1 MRVICLRKRKAFEML
16 LNRREFLKLGAG
28 ALAAAGTGCANS
40 RANGAKYSVLVLG
53 DVHFDAPEIGVYHA
67 HYKPTT
73 GKAAEIFPLR
83 MKREHDQWSGL
94 MQRLAA
100 AARRDIRP
108 DTKFVLQLGD
118 LIQGN
123 CAKAAV
129 HAKML
134 EDGFAYFKKTVSPDL
149 PFVPVVGNHDV
160 DKSLWLDKKTSLD
173 VFRETMFPKWT
184 RELGQSVDNTTFA
197 FRQGPDLFVYAD
209 FNYPDPERIL
219 NLLEDNA
226 NVRHTFLVSHGAV
239 VPVGPGAHFRW
250 FLLGKKELEAVRRK
264 LFSVLCQRHAI
275 ALVGHNHVTSFA
287 DLKTPEGRLTQFM
300 ATSVW
305 SAVGQADKPPKYT
318 SPTDYARLPKKSKD
332 YDLADAR
339 ALFGEYR
346 PHVKDFFFSGQQGRF
361 MLDVS
366 DTSVTM
372 TAYGGDRAD
381 AARVFVLRGQATA
394 RA

>member
-1 MRVICLRKRKAFEML
+1 ML
-16 LNRREFLKLGAG
+16 LNRREFLKLGTG
-28 ALAAAGTGCANS
+28 ALAAAGTGCASS
-40 RANGAKYSVLVLG
+40 RASDAKYSVLVLG
-53 DVHFDAPEIGVYHA
+53 DVHFDAPEIGIYHA

-100 AARRDIRP
+100 AARKDIRP

-134 EDGFAYFKKTVSPDL
+134 EDGFAYFKKTVSPDI

-160 DKSLWLDKKTSLD
+160 DKSLWLDKKTSME
-173 VFRETMFPKWT
+173 VFCETMSPKWT
-184 RELGQSVDNTTFA
+184 QELGRPVDSTTFA
-197 FRQGPDLFVYAD
+197 FRQGPDLFLYAD

-239 VPVGPGAHFRW
+239 MPVAPG
-250 FLLGKKELEAVRRK
+250 
-264 LFSVLCQRHAI
+264 SVLCRRNAI

-305 SAVGQADKPPKYT
+305 AAEGQADKPPKYT
-318 SPTDYARLPKKSKD
+318 SPAEYARLPKKAKD
-332 YDLADAR
+332 YDIADAR

-346 PHVKDFFFSGQQGRF
+346 PHMKDFFFSGQQGRF

-366 DTSVTM
+366 DTAITM
-372 TAYGGDRAD
+372 TAHGGDHAEASRT
-381 AARVFVLRGQATA
+381 FTLRT
-394 RA
+394 

>member
-1 MRVICLRKRKAFEML
+1 M
-16 LNRREFLKLGAG
+16 LNRRAFLKLGAG
-28 ALAAAGTGCANS
+28 ALAAAGAGCAGS
-40 RANGAKYSVLVLG
+40 RASQSSYSVLVLG

-100 AARRDIRP
+100 AARKDVRT

-160 DKSLWLDKKTSLD
+160 DKSLWLDKKTSME
-173 VFRETMFPKWT
+173 VFCETMFSKWT
-184 RELGQSVDNTTFA
+184 HELGRPVDSTTFA
-197 FRQGPDLFVYAD
+197 FRQGPDLFLYAD

-239 VPVGPGAHFRW
+239 VPVAPGAHFRW
-250 FLLGKKELEAVRRK
+250 FLLGKKEQESARRK
-264 LFSVLCQRHAI
+264 LFSVLCRRHAI
-275 ALVGHNHVTSFA
+275 ALVGHNHVTTFA

-305 SAVGQADKPPKYT
+305 AAEGQADKAPKYT
-318 SPTDYARLPKKSKD
+318 APAEYARLPKKAKD

-339 ALFGEYR
+339 TLFGEYR

-372 TAYGGDRAD
+372 TAYGGDHAEASRTFTI
-381 AARVFVLRGQATA
+381 RN
-394 RA
+394 

>member
-1 MRVICLRKRKAFEML
+1 MKTI
-16 LNRREFLKLGAG
+16 LNRREFLKLGTG
-28 ALAAAGTGCANS
+28 ALFAAGTGCVSS
-40 RANGAKYSVLVLG
+40 RANDAKYSVLVLG

-67 HYKPTT
+67 HYKPKA

-100 AARRDIRP
+100 AARKDIKP

-123 CAKAAV
+123 CAKADV

-160 DKSLWLDKKTSLD
+160 DKSLWLDKKTSLE
-173 VFRETMFPKWT
+173 VFCETMFPKWS
-184 RELGQSVDNTTFA
+184 RELGRPVDSTTFA
-197 FRQGPDLFVYAD
+197 FRQGPDLFLYAD

-239 VPVGPGAHFRW
+239 VPVVPGAHFRW
-250 FLLGKKELEAVRRK
+250 FLLGKKEQEAVRRK
-264 LFSVLCQRHAI
+264 LFSELCRRNAI

-287 DLKTPEGRLTQFM
+287 DLQTPEGRLTQFM

-305 SAVGQADKPPKYT
+305 SAEGQADKPPKYT
-318 SPTDYARLPKKSKD
+318 SPAEYARLPKKAKD

-346 PHVKDFFFSGQQGRF
+346 PHMKDFFFSGQQGRF

-366 DTSVTM
+366 DTAVTV
-372 TAYGGDRAD
+372 TAHGGDHAEVSRT
-381 AARVFVLRGQATA
+381 FTLRT
-394 RA
+394 

>member
-1 MRVICLRKRKAFEML
+1 ML

-123 CAKAAV
+123 CAKADV

-134 EDGFAYFKKTVSPDL
+134 EDGFAYFKKTVSPDI

-160 DKSLWLDKKTSLD
+160 DKSLWLDKKTAME
-173 VFRETMFPKWT
+173 VFCETMFPKWT
-184 RELGQSVDNTTFA
+184 QELGRPVDSTTFA
-197 FRQGPDLFVYAD
+197 FRQGPDLFLYAD
-209 FNYPDPERIL
+209 FNFPDPERIL

-226 NVRHTFLVSHGAV
+226 KVRYTFLVSHGAV
-239 VPVGPGAHFRW
+239 VPVGPGKSFRW
-250 FLLGKKELEAVRRK
+250 FLLGKKEHESARRK
-264 LFSVLCQRHAI
+264 LFAELCRRNAF
-275 ALVGHNHVTSFA
+275 ALVGHNHVIT
-287 DLKTPEGRLTQFM
+287 LM
-300 ATSVW
+300 V
-305 SAVGQADKPPKYT
+305 VG
-318 SPTDYARLPKKSKD
+318 
-332 YDLADAR
+332 
-339 ALFGEYR
+339 
-346 PHVKDFFFSGQQGRF
+346 
-361 MLDVS
+361 
-366 DTSVTM
+366 
-372 TAYGGDRAD
+372 
-381 AARVFVLRGQATA
+381 
-394 RA
+394 

>member
-1 MRVICLRKRKAFEML
+1 ML
-16 LNRREFLKLGAG
+16 LNRREFLKLGTG
-28 ALAAAGTGCANS
+28 ALFAAGTGCVSS
-40 RANGAKYSVLVLG
+40 RANDAKYSVLVLG

-100 AARRDIRP
+100 AARKDIKP

-134 EDGFAYFKKTVSPDL
+134 EDGFAYFKKTVSLDL

-160 DKSLWLDKKTSLD
+160 DKSLWLDKKTAME
-173 VFRETMFPKWT
+173 VFCETMFPKWT
-184 RELGQSVDNTTFA
+184 HELGRPVDSTTFA
-197 FRQGPDLFVYAD
+197 FRQGPDLFLYAD

-226 NVRHTFLVSHGAV
+226 KVRHTFLVSHGAV
-239 VPVGPGAHFRW
+239 VPVAPGAHFRW
-250 FLLGKKELEAVRRK
+250 FLLGKKEQESARRK
-264 LFSVLCQRHAI
+264 LFSVLCRRHAI

-305 SAVGQADKPPKYT
+305 AAEGQADKAPKYT
-318 SPTDYARLPKKSKD
+318 APAEYARLPKKAKD

-346 PHVKDFFFSGQQGRF
+346 PHLKDFFSSGQQGRF

-366 DTSVTM
+366 DTAITM
-372 TAYGGDRAD
+372 TAHGGDHAEASRTFTI
-381 AARVFVLRGQATA
+381 RN
-394 RA
+394 

>member
-1 MRVICLRKRKAFEML
+1 ML
-16 LNRREFLKLGAG
+16 KRREFLKLGTG
-28 ALAAAGTGCANS
+28 ALFVAGTGCATS
-40 RANGAKYSVLVLG
+40 RAVDAKYSVLVLG

-67 HYKPTT
+67 HYKPKP
-73 GKAAEIFPLR
+73 GKAADIFPLR

-100 AARRDIRP
+100 AARKDIRP

-134 EDGFAYFKKTVSPDL
+134 EDGFSYFKKTVSPDL

-160 DKSLWLDKKTSLD
+160 DQNSWLDKKSAMD
-173 VFRETMFPKWT
+173 VYCETMFPKLKQ
-184 RELGQSVDNTTFA
+184 ELGRTVDNTTFA
-197 FRQGPDLFVYAD
+197 FRQGPDLFLYAD
-209 FNYPDPERIL
+209 FNFPDPERIL

-239 VPVGPGAHFRW
+239 VPVSTGAHYRW
-250 FLLGKKELEAVRRK
+250 FLLGKKEHEAARRK
-264 LFSVLCQRHAI
+264 LFSVLCRRHAI
-275 ALVGHNHVTSFA
+275 ALVGHNHVTTFA

-305 SAVGQADKPPKYT
+305 SVDRQADSPPKHT
-318 SPTDYARLPKKSKD
+318 SPADYAKIPKTSKQ
-332 YDLADAR
+332 YDVNDAR

-346 PHVKDFFFSGQQGRF
+346 PHLTDWFLSNQQGRF

-366 DTSVTM
+366 DTTVTV
-372 TAYGGDRAD
+372 TARGGDHAEVSRT
-381 AARVFVLRGQATA
+381 FTLRT
-394 RA
+394 

>member
-1 MRVICLRKRKAFEML
+1 MMM
-16 LNRREFLKLGAG
+16 NRREFLKIGTG
-28 ALAAAGTGCANS
+28 ALFAAGTGCATS
-40 RANGAKYSVLVLG
+40 RAADAKYSVLVLG

-67 HYKPTT
+67 HYKPTK

-100 AARRDIRP
+100 AARKDIRP

-160 DKSLWLDKKTSLD
+160 DGSLWLDKKSAKE
-173 VFRETMFPKWT
+173 VYCETMFPKLT
-184 RELGQSVDNTTFA
+184 RELGRTVDNTTFA
-197 FRQGPDLFVYAD
+197 FRQGPDLFLYAD
-209 FNYPDPERIL
+209 FNFPDPERIL
-219 NLLEDNA
+219 NMLEDNA
-226 NVRHTFLVSHGAV
+226 NVRYTFLVSHGAV
-239 VPVGPGAHFRW
+239 VPICLGGHYRW
-250 FLLGKKELEAVRRK
+250 FLLGKKEHEAARRK
-264 LFSVLCQRHAI
+264 LFSVLCRRHAI
-275 ALVGHNHVTSFA
+275 ALVGHNHVTTFA

-305 SAVGQADKPPKYT
+305 SAEKQADLPPKHT
-318 SPTDYARLPKKSKD
+318 SPADYATIPRTSKQ
-332 YDLADAR
+332 YDANDAR

-346 PHVKDFFFSGQQGRF
+346 PHLADYFLSSQQGRF
-361 MLDVS
+361 LLDIS
-366 DTSVTM
+366 DTTVTV
-372 TAYGGDRAD
+372 TARGGDHAEVSRT
-381 AARVFVLRGQATA
+381 FTLRT
-394 RA
+394 

>member
-1 MRVICLRKRKAFEML
+1 ML
-16 LNRREFLKLGAG
+16 LNRREFLKLGTG
-28 ALAAAGTGCANS
+28 ALFAAGTGCVSS
-40 RANGAKYSVLVLG
+40 RANDAKYSVLVLG

-100 AARRDIRP
+100 AARKDIKP

-123 CAKAAV
+123 CAKADV

-160 DKSLWLDKKTSLD
+160 DKSLWLDKKTAME
-173 VFRETMFPKWT
+173 VFCETMFPKWS
-184 RELGQSVDNTTFA
+184 RELGRPVDSTTFA
-197 FRQGPDLFVYAD
+197 FRQGPDLFLYAD
-209 FNYPDPERIL
+209 FNYPDHERIL

-239 VPVGPGAHFRW
+239 VPVAPGAHFRW
-250 FLLGKKELEAVRRK
+250 FLLGKKEQESARRK
-264 LFSVLCQRHAI
+264 LFSVLCRRHAI

-305 SAVGQADKPPKYT
+305 AAEGQADKAPKYT
-318 SPTDYARLPKKSKD
+318 APAEYARLPKKAKD

-339 ALFGEYR
+339 TLFGEYR

-372 TAYGGDRAD
+372 TAYGGDHAEASRTFTI
-381 AARVFVLRGQATA
+381 RN
-394 RA
+394 

>member
-1 MRVICLRKRKAFEML
+1 MNRLS
-16 LNRREFLKLGAG
+16 RREFIKLGAG
-28 ALAAAGTGCANS
+28 TLAAVGAGCAS
-40 RANGAKYSVLVLG
+40 TRAADTKYSVLVLG

-67 HYKPTT
+67 HYKPTK
-73 GKAAEIFPLR
+73 GKALEVFPLR

-100 AARRDIRP
+100 AARRDIRS

-123 CAKAAV
+123 CAKADV

-160 DKSLWLDKKTSLD
+160 DKSFWLDKKSSME
-173 VFRETMFPKWT
+173 VFCETMFPKWQA
-184 RELGQSVDNTTFA
+184 ELGKPVGNTTFA
-197 FRQGPDLFVYAD
+197 FRQGPDLFLYAD
-209 FNYPDPERIL
+209 FNYPDHERIL

-226 NVRHTFLVSHGAV
+226 NVRYTFLVSHGAV
-239 VPVGPGAHFRW
+239 VPVAGFGPHYRW
-250 FLLGKKELEAVRRK
+250 FLLGKKEMTAVRRR
-264 LFSVLCQRHAI
+264 LFSELCRREAI
-275 ALVGHNHVTSFA
+275 ALVGHNHITTFS

-305 SAVGQADKPPKYT
+305 SDEMQAEKPPKHT
-318 SPTDYARLPKKSKD
+318 SAADYARFPKTAKG

-339 ALFGEYR
+339 ALFDEYR
-346 PHVKDFFFSGQQGRF
+346 PYMRDFFCSGQQGRF

-366 DTSVTM
+366 DASVTM
-372 TAYGGDRAD
+372 TAYGGDRTEP
-381 AARVFVLRGQATA
+381 ARMFILRG
-394 RA
+394 

>member
-1 MRVICLRKRKAFEML
+1 ML
-16 LNRREFLKLGAG
+16 MNRREFLKLGTG
-28 ALAAAGTGCANS
+28 ALFAAGTGCATS
-40 RANGAKYSVLVLG
+40 RAADAKYSVLVLG

-67 HYKPTT
+67 HYKPKA

-100 AARRDIRP
+100 AARKDIRP

-160 DKSLWLDKKTSLD
+160 DQNSWLDKKPAVD
-173 VFRETMFPKWT
+173 VYCETMFPKLKQ
-184 RELGQSVDNTTFA
+184 ELGRTIDNTTFA
-197 FRQGPDLFVYAD
+197 FRQGPDLFLYAD
-209 FNYPDPERIL
+209 FNFPDPERIL
-219 NLLEDNA
+219 NLLEDNT

-239 VPVGPGAHFRW
+239 VPVGLGAGYRW
-250 FLLGKKELEAVRRK
+250 FLLGKKEYTSARRK
-264 LFSVLCQRHAI
+264 LFSVLCRRNAI
-275 ALVGHNHVTSFA
+275 ALVGHNHVTTFA

-305 SAVGQADKPPKYT
+305 SVERQADSPAKHT
-318 SPTDYARLPKKSKD
+318 SPADYAKIPKTSKQ
-332 YDLADAR
+332 YDVNDAR

-346 PHVKDFFFSGQQGRF
+346 PHLTDWFLSNQQGRF
-361 MLDVS
+361 MLDIS
-366 DTSVTM
+366 DTAVTM
-372 TAYGGDRAD
+372 TAYGGDHAEVSRTFTI
-381 AARVFVLRGQATA
+381 RS
-394 RA
+394 